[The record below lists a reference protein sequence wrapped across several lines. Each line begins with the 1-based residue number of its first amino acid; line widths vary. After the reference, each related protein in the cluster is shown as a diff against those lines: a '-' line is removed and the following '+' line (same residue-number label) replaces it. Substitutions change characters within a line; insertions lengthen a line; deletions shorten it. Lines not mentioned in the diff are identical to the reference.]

1 MLYIQLNYVSPIMKK
16 SIDRLLL
23 IKTRSRQCIAARI
36 RMLSRMVT
44 NIYDSALKP
53 YGVKLNQMSIL
64 VVVYLA
70 GEIGYEALCKRLK
83 MEKSTASRSIE
94 RLKKKGW
101 LAVVSAENERRKYL
115 KVTPTGEELLETVHE
130 VWEDAQI
137 NAAELL
143 GKEGTEVICNI
154 ANGIWKKDKAG

>member
-1 MLYIQLNYVSPIMKK
+1 MKK
-16 SIDRLLL
+16 SINRLSL
-23 IKTRSRQCIAARI
+23 IKTRSRQCIAVRI
-36 RMLSRMVT
+36 RLLNRMVT

-53 YGVKLNQMSIL
+53 FGVKLNQMSIL

-70 GEIGYEALCKRLK
+70 GKIGYDALCKRLK

-101 LAVVSAENERRKYL
+101 LAVVSVKDERRKYL
-115 KVTPTGEELLETVHE
+115 KVTAAGEELLGKVHE
-130 VWEDAQI
+130 AWEDAQI
-137 NAAELL
+137 KAAELL

>member
-1 MLYIQLNYVSPIMKK
+1 
-16 SIDRLLL
+16 
-23 IKTRSRQCIAARI
+23 
-36 RMLSRMVT
+36 MVT

-53 YGVKLNQMSIL
+53 FGVKLNQMSIL

-70 GEIGYEALCKRLK
+70 GKIGYDALCKRLK

-101 LAVVSAENERRKYL
+101 LAVVSVKNERRKYL
-115 KVTPTGEELLETVHE
+115 KVTAAGEELLGKVHE
-130 VWEDAQI
+130 AWEDAQI
-137 NAAELL
+137 KAAELL
-143 GKEGTEVICNI
+143 GKEGTEAICNI

>member
-1 MLYIQLNYVSPIMKK
+1 MKK
-16 SIDRLLL
+16 SIDRLSL
-23 IKTRSRQCIAARI
+23 IKTRSRQCIAVRI
-36 RMLSRMVT
+36 RLLNRMVT

-53 YGVKLNQMSIL
+53 FGVKLNQMSIL

-70 GEIGYEALCKRLK
+70 GEIGYDALCKRLK

-101 LAVVSAENERRKYL
+101 LAVVSVKDERRKYL
-115 KVTPTGEELLETVHE
+115 KVTAAGEELLGKVHE
-130 VWEDAQI
+130 AWEDAQI
-137 NAAELL
+137 KAAELL